1 MSRCTV
7 CGSTP
12 AAKGTVWLV
21 TGLIL
26 WLKWE
31 QDAGPFCRT
40 CGTAVARHYTNRT
53 MLTGWWGLFAFFA
66 NLWAIGANLVAA
78 RRFASLPQPLP
89 QSGVAGDANAPLKPG
104 KPLPLR
110 PGPYVSLLAVGAL
123 VVWVGADLAGQAD
136 RDDRGAI
143 VRAGDVEATR
153 LKVGDCF
160 DIPAS
165 DFAEV
170 QARPCSQPHD
180 AELVGRVRYPGP
192 DRQPFPSDR
201 KFFAAARSR
210 CMKDFAN
217 HVGVPLRRSKLEMGI
232 ITPTKLGWGGGDR
245 QIQCVATRRSGKLD
259 SSVRDSKR

>member
-1 MSRCTV
+1 MQTSTDAPPQPLGMSSCTV

-12 AAKGTVWLV
+12 ATKGTVWLV

-66 NLWAIGANLVAA
+66 SLWAIGANLVAA

-89 QSGVAGDANAPLKPG
+89 QSDVAGDANAPLKPG
-104 KPLPLR
+104 RPLLLR

-143 VRAGDVEATR
+143 VRAGTWR
-153 LKVGDCF
+153 
-160 DIPAS
+160 
-165 DFAEV
+165 
-170 QARPCSQPHD
+170 RP
-180 AELVGRVRYPGP
+180 G
-192 DRQPFPSDR
+192 
-201 KFFAAARSR
+201 
-210 CMKDFAN
+210 
-217 HVGVPLRRSKLEMGI
+217 
-232 ITPTKLGWGGGDR
+232 
-245 QIQCVATRRSGKLD
+245 
-259 SSVRDSKR
+259 